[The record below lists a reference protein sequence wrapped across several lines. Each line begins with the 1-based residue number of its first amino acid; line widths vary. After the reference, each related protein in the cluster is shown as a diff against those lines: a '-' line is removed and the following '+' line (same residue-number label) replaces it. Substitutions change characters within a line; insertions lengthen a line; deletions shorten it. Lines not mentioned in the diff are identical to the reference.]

1 MLKLYNATPSGNCY
15 KVRLILAH
23 LGVPYE
29 TIEIDVT
36 STEPRPAELLAHNPL
51 GKVPVLVCD
60 DGRGMAESNSILW
73 HFGRETPYLP
83 DDENDRTEV
92 LRWLFFEQNIHEPA
106 IAVNRFLISY
116 LGLAERF
123 ADVIAFNHRRGERA
137 LDAMEGH
144 LSKREFFVGD
154 RYSIADIALYAYTHV
169 ADEGDFGLGSRRA
182 IQRWLKK
189 VREQPG
195 HVTMSGDAPGP
206 GVIH

>member
-36 STEPRPAELLAHNPL
+36 SADPRPPELLAHNPL
-51 GKVPVLVCD
+51 GKVPVLVFD

-73 HFGRETPYLP
+73 HFGRGTPYLP
-83 DDENDRTEV
+83 DNEDDRTEV
-92 LRWLFFEQNIHEPA
+92 LRWLFFEQNIHEPT

-116 LGLAERF
+116 LGRADRF
-123 ADVIAFNHRRGERA
+123 ADIIAFNHRRGEGA
-137 LDAMEGH
+137 LDAMERY
-144 LSKREFFVGD
+144 LSEHEFFVRG

-169 ADEGDFGLGSRRA
+169 ADEGDFELGSRPA
-182 IQRWLKK
+182 IQRWPHR
-189 VREQPG
+189 VREQAG
-195 HVTMSGDAPGP
+195 HVTMSGDAP
-206 GVIH
+206 